1 MQRSSQSS
9 EANSMKKK
17 KKFPAQVIY
26 IKGPDL
32 PDKYIIYSRTTE
44 LLCLCNLFTV
54 TQFGNLKKEVK
65 VDGKLRSQNVHQ
77 NYKPV

>member
-1 MQRSSQSS
+1 MQQSSQSS

-17 KKFPAQVIY
+17 KFPTQGIY

-32 PDKYIIYSRTTE
+32 PDKHIIYSRTTE

>member
-1 MQRSSQSS
+1 ML
-9 EANSMKKK
+9 K
-17 KKFPAQVIY
+17 
-26 IKGPDL
+26 DL
-32 PDKYIIYSRTTE
+32 TCQINTIYSRTTE